1 MYIVEAYVWP
11 VGVGRDSNSN
21 KDGARLKNML
31 ARGCAALPPPASR
44 PAASAASMLMCGVS
58 ESVS

>member
-21 KDGARLKNML
+21 KDGARLKNM
-31 ARGCAALPPPASR
+31 